1 MSDYKDLIRENKLKQ
16 ILSSCHINFL
26 FGAGVNGDFFPQ
38 MRGFTAT
45 TKLIET
51 KLPLESSGNLENDLS
66 KLNPLD
72 REDVLNC
79 FITEFNSYYK
89 ALDYSKLSYFNMIQ
103 MIKTVYLMI
112 DKTENTIDSMSK
124 INVFTFNYDDF
135 IENIIDDQGI
145 FVNVVNPKKLATIK
159 YHNIVTKTI
168 DTSHVVPS
176 FTVSK
181 LHGQVENGT
190 LTRENIILPGSEKFN
205 DVLNKNF
212 FQLLFR
218 MKTELLRENSVL
230 VVIGYSW
237 NDEHANHIV
246 KDCINNGLTVIWFRY
261 KGDEVVPNDLVDS
274 PMIVVD
280 PLGVVQDT
288 TLTFYELI
296 KEVIKT

>member
-1 MSDYKDLIRENKLKQ
+1 MSDFKDLIRENKLKQ

-26 FGAGVNGDFFPQ
+26 FGAGVNGDLFPQ

-45 TKLIET
+45 TALIET
-51 KLPLESSGNLENDLS
+51 KLPLKSSGNLENDLS
-66 KLNPLD
+66 KLDPLD

-79 FITEFNSYYK
+79 FITEFNTYYN
-89 ALDYSKLSYFNMIQ
+89 ALDFTKQSYLNMIQ
-103 MIKTVYLMI
+103 MIKSVYVMI

-124 INVFTFNYDDF
+124 INIFTFNYDDF

-181 LHGQVENGT
+181 LHGQIESRI

-230 VVIGYSW
+230 FVIGYSW
-237 NDEHANHIV
+237 NDEHANHII
-246 KDCINNGLTVIWFRY
+246 KDSINNGLTVIWFRY
-261 KGDEVVPNDLVDS
+261 KGDEVIPTDFTDS

-280 PLGVVQDT
+280 PFGAVQDT
-288 TLTFYELI
+288 TLTCYQLI
-296 KEVIKT
+296 KEVIKS